1 MKVTEAVVLAGG
13 MGTRLR
19 TIVADRPKPM
29 AEIHGK
35 PFLEYLLDYLVELD
49 IRKTIL
55 SVGYMHETI
64 VKHFGRRYRNIE
76 LDYAIETTPLGT
88 GGGLRH
94 ALFKTSSEV
103 LFVFNGDTYF
113 RVEPDRMISMMEE
126 QDADVVLAL
135 RSVAD
140 SWRYGTI
147 ATGTDSRIVRFSEK
161 GEHHGPALING
172 GIYLLKRR
180 TIAEAEF
187 PESFSLETGFF
198 EKKVSE
204 LRFFGI
210 PFTGKFIDIGIPET
224 YTAAGNILRK

>member
-29 AEIHGK
+29 AEIRGR
-35 PFLEYLLDYLVELD
+35 PFLEYLLDYLAEIH
-49 IRKTIL
+49 IRKVIL
-55 SVGYMHETI
+55 SVGYMHEFI
-64 VKHFGRRYRNIE
+64 IAHFGQRYRNLE
-76 LDYAIETTPLGT
+76 LDYAIETIPLGT
-88 GGGLRH
+88 GGGLRQ
-94 ALFKTSSEV
+94 ALLKTRSEV

-113 RVEPDRMISMMEE
+113 QVEPDRMISMMED
-126 QDADVVLAL
+126 QQADVVLAL

-140 SWRYGTI
+140 GWRYGNI
-147 ATGTDSRIVRFSEK
+147 VTGANGRIVGFSEK
-161 GEHHGPALING
+161 GEQHGPAMING
-172 GIYLLKRR
+172 GIYLLKSR
-180 TIAEAEF
+180 TIDDAELPEAF
-187 PESFSLETGFF
+187 PLETGFF

-224 YTAAGNILRK
+224 YTAAGEILSK